1 MPEPHQRE
9 SDRSIDSSPP
19 SSGLDRRLS
28 KKQRLTQSG
37 LFAETF
43 AQNRKWVGRYMVLWL
58 RSGEGAALRLGVI
71 TSKKVHLRAN
81 RRNLA
86 RRRLREAYRK
96 ARPYFS
102 GNFDVI
108 LIGRRNILGADWK
121 DVLREL
127 LNLARKAGIIS
138 DKNLHR
144 AKTDLFLSNKTQQK
158 NAKNAKSE

>member
-19 SSGLDRRLS
+19 SSGLDRCLS

-58 RSGEGAALRLGVI
+58 RSGDGASLRLGVV

-81 RRNLA
+81 RRNFA
-86 RRRLREAYRK
+86 RRRLREAFR
-96 ARPYFS
+96 ALRPYFS
-102 GNFDVI
+102 EEFDVI
-108 LIGRRNILGADWK
+108 LVGRRAILNAEWK
-121 DVLREL
+121 PILLEM
-127 LNLARKAGIIS
+127 LNLARKAGI
-138 DKNLHR
+138 
-144 AKTDLFLSNKTQQK
+144 LSNESLIK
-158 NAKNAKSE
+158 AKQEYELEPSD